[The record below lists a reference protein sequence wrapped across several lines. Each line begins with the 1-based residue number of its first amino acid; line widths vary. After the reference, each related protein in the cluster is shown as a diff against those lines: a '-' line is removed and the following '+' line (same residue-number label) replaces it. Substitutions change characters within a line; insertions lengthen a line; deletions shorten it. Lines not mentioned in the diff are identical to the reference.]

1 MKKLSLQAQ
10 GWASVAIACAM
21 VVACGGE
28 DDADPNMLMRDSAL
42 ARGDWV
48 APSLTVNTPT
58 TLGSY
63 ATSTPTVALAGV
75 AKDNQKVARV
85 TWVTSLGNG
94 VADMSSAGA
103 SATWSAAGVPLAEG
117 DNTVVLRAYDSAG
130 NRSTTRLSVAF
141 TATPPSTQDDAGT
154 WLLVAADG
162 QGFAVQGTQ
171 RVRFGSDKS
180 WIERSV
186 SNNGDCTTEFFGSDP
201 LIGAQKTCE
210 VLVAGAIAAA
220 AGGADAAAR
229 PASQAPGTPITTA
242 APTATTTASSAVNPN
257 VVDPSLDVARAQ
269 LPSGS
274 LPSGN
279 LALAAGDMRWSDPAT
294 WGGSLPAAGA
304 EVVVPAGKTVV
315 LDTNTAALGAVRVE
329 GTLRFAAKDVS
340 LTAASIRVTGA
351 MLAGTAGQ
359 PYAHRATI
367 TLTGAPAS
375 VNDGTSRGLIVQGGR
390 LELYGAVPQPVWTR
404 LNEHAGA
411 GAKSLTLAST
421 VNWRNGDTL
430 AVAPSDYYGV
440 HATERVT
447 MNNLSGKT
455 VSLDNAL
462 AASRW
467 GKLQYV
473 TSTGMSLTP
482 EPGYAP
488 PVAPAPTILDERAAV
503 ANLSRNIVIQGVED
517 AHWSTNGF
525 GAHVMVMD
533 LRSKA
538 VVDGVEFRRVG
549 QAGTTGR
556 YPFHWHMLS
565 YNTAGQ
571 SLGEATG
578 HVIRNSSVWDS
589 SQRCIVVHGTNGV
602 QVLNNVCQD
611 IKGHAFFLEDATE
624 RRNVFNGNIALKMRA
639 PVANKLLQVHEGPE
653 VYLGGPSGFW
663 LTNPDNSISNN
674 LAADAEGNGFWMAF
688 PSKSLGLS
696 AAVPIRPDSMALGA
710 FHNNVAHSNR
720 RPGVLLEN
728 VPIDAAGNVEL
739 HRYAPTV
746 DGSVNNWQNL
756 VSFELKRVTSYK
768 NLDGAYRNRTT
779 TPQYL
784 EWTTADNVGAHLNGA
799 VHEGTIARSLL
810 VGSSLNNATPY
821 PNIWPYDPP
830 SAFGTYHSTLTMQ
843 HNTMVNFPIVEGK
856 ASGAW
861 KTNDYYITAVDKGL
875 SRNINNRLIASN
887 GGYRE
892 LPPHMDGQPLA
903 NRHWTLA
910 GALWDVNG
918 YWGPKNNYWV
928 YDVPFL
934 TAGANCQWVVP
945 AGKNGK
951 TCDGDYF
958 SVEHFQTDFDMSRF
972 EFKAPLEA
980 VRQDSQGG
988 EIGRWSVADGNTST
1002 MLGNMRHFAARNGG
1016 RYTINFPGRPAP
1028 SVVHFNIANAYRAGD
1043 SVVLGVKFNGGVRA
1057 SGYTVAG
1064 RVYQRDTVNVNDPAV
1079 RKFVPVGSLA
1089 EVINSSSGDKMWQ
1102 DPANNMVWIKYQGG
1116 MTYPNAAAL
1125 VPNSDDDL
1133 YRPVSIILRAP

>member
-1 MKKLSLQAQ
+1 MKYVSLQAQ

-48 APSLTVNTPT
+48 APSLAVNTPT

-63 ATSTPTVALAGV
+63 ASSTPTVALAGV

-85 TWVTSLGNG
+85 TWSTSLGHG

-103 SATWSAAGVPLAEG
+103 SATWSVSGVPLAEG

-130 NRSTTRLSVAF
+130 NRATSRLSVAF
-141 TATPPSTQDDAGT
+141 TASPSSTQDGSGT
-154 WLLVAADG
+154 WVAVAADG

-171 RVRFGSDKS
+171 KVRYGYDKS
-180 WIERSV
+180 WVERSV
-186 SNNGDCTTEFFGSDP
+186 GNNGDCTIEFFGSDP
-201 LIGAQKTCE
+201 LIGANKTCE

-220 AGGADAAAR
+220 SGAVAAA
-229 PASQAPGTPITTA
+229 PAPGANTASA
-242 APTATTTASSAVNPN
+242 APAATTTASSAVNPS
-257 VVDPSLDVARAQ
+257 VVDPTLDVARAP

-274 LPSGN
+274 LPSGTT
-279 LALAAGDMRWSDPAT
+279 ALAAGEMRWSDPAT
-294 WGGSLPAAGA
+294 WGGSMPGAGA

-315 LDTNTAALGAVRVE
+315 LDTHTASLGAVRVE
-329 GTLRFAAKDVS
+329 GTLRLAAKDVA

-351 MLAGTAGQ
+351 LLAGTANE
-359 PYAHRATI
+359 PYAHRASI
-367 TLTGAPAS
+367 TLTGTPAS
-375 VNDGTSRGLIVQGGR
+375 VNDGTSRGLVVQGGR
-390 LELYGAVPQPVWTR
+390 LELFGAVPQPVWTR
-404 LNEHAGA
+404 LNDHAGA

-440 HATERVT
+440 HTTERVT

-473 TSTGMSLTP
+473 TSNGMSLTP
-482 EPGYAP
+482 EAGFAP

-503 ANLSRNIVIQGVED
+503 ANLSRNIVIQGVDD
-517 AHWSTNGF
+517 AHWATNGF

-571 SLGEATG
+571 SLGDATG

-639 PVANKLLQVHEGPE
+639 PTANKMLQVHEGPE

-663 LTNPDNSISNN
+663 LTNPDNTISNN

-688 PSKSLGLS
+688 PRKALGLS
-696 AAVPIRPDSMALGA
+696 AAVPIRPDNMTFGA

-728 VPIDAAGNVEL
+728 VPVDAAGNVAL
-739 HRYAPTV
+739 NAYMPTV
-746 DGSVNNWQNL
+746 DGSANNWENL
-756 VSFELKRVTSYK
+756 APFELKRVTSYK
-768 NLDGAYRNRTT
+768 NLDGAYRNRTSM
-779 TPQYL
+779 PQYL
-784 EWTTADNVGAHLNGA
+784 EWTTADNVGVHMNGA
-799 VHEGTIARSLL
+799 VREGVMARSLL
-810 VGSSLNNATPY
+810 VGTSLNNATPY
-821 PNIWPYDPP
+821 PSLWPYDPP

-843 HNTMVNFPIVEGK
+843 HNMMVNFPIVDGK

-875 SRNINNRLIASN
+875 ARNVNNRLITSN

-892 LPPHMDGQPLA
+892 LPPHLDGQPLA
-903 NRHWTLA
+903 NRNWTLA
-910 GALWDVNG
+910 GALWDANG
-918 YWGPKNNYWV
+918 YWGPKQNYWV

-934 TAGANCQWVVP
+934 TAGANCQWVAP

-951 TCDGDYF
+951 TCDGEYF
-958 SVEHFQTDFDMSRF
+958 GIENFQTDFDMSRF
-972 EFKAPLEA
+972 EFKAALEA
-980 VRQDSQGG
+980 VRQDNQGG
-988 EIGRWSVADGNTST
+988 EIGRWSIADGNTST
-1002 MLGNMRHFAARNGG
+1002 MLGHMRHFAARNGG

-1028 SVVHFNIANAYRAGD
+1028 NSVYFNIQNAYRAGD
-1043 SVVLGVKFNGGVRA
+1043 SVLLGVKFNGGVQA

-1064 RVYQRDTVNVNDPAV
+1064 KPNQRESVDMNDPSV
-1079 RKFVPVGSLA
+1079 RKFVPVGSMA
-1089 EVINSSSGDKMWQ
+1089 EVASSTSGDKMWQ
-1102 DPANNMVWIKYQGG
+1102 DRANNLVWIKHQGG
-1116 MTYPNAAAL
+1116 MAYPNAAGL
-1125 VPNSDDDL
+1125 VPNSDEEL
-1133 YRPVSIILRAP
+1133 YRTASIVLRAQ